1 MVHSYLNVCL
11 VGCLQV
17 SSVGLVNAI
26 QPASSNA
33 ASADSMMSNKTEPI
47 LCLTEKQG
55 HSNLSFSGLNVE
67 SNAADYQDCGAS
79 SMLLMG
85 EPPWCP
91 QCPESPFSSA
101 NRSDAVMRYKE
112 KKKTRK

>member
-1 MVHSYLNVCL
+1 MCL
-11 VGCLQV
+11 LGCLQG
-17 SSVGLVNAI
+17 SSVGVVNAV

-47 LCLTEKQG
+47 LCFMEKQG
-55 HSNLSFSGLNVE
+55 HSSLSFSGLNVE
-67 SNAADYQDCGAS
+67 SSAADYQDCGAS

-91 QCPESPFSSA
+91 SCPESPFSSA

-112 KKKTRK
+112 KKKTRM